1 MAEQT
6 AQERRNANYVLAIL
20 FLVLMFNFIDRQ
32 IVGILAD
39 SIKADLNLSD
49 TQVGLMTGLSFAI
62 FYTTL
67 SIPLAIV
74 ADRWNRSKVIAIA
87 IAIWSVM
94 TILCGAAMSF
104 FQIFLARIGV
114 GIGEAGSS
122 PASHSLI
129 ADLFPPER
137 RATALGIFAMSV
149 SVGSFVA
156 FTGGSWV
163 AENFGWRW
171 TLVAAGAPGI
181 IISVIIWFTV
191 RDPRGDKPLAQAF
204 KSKPGEV
211 KLSEAIAELSRK
223 SAYWHLIIAGAF
235 VSFVAYGVQTFY
247 FPVFSRIHEVPIS
260 EYSDLG
266 LRLGLMFLVFGS
278 AGAYFGG
285 RCGDYFN
292 SRLPGGSLLA
302 AAAIFIVSIP
312 FMYLALYSKN
322 LTMGVLILGIPQFA
336 FSFFFGPCFAA
347 IQQLASEK
355 TRAFSVSIWIM
366 FSGLIGLGLGPVT
379 IGALS
384 DHFVDGGSSSATGLQ
399 QAVMIVMLFVI
410 FAAIFFCLA
419 QRSLFKEAAAL
430 KNAQ

>member
-1 MAEQT
+1 MDKSEQ
-6 AQERRNANYVLAIL
+6 AARRHANYVLGIL

-39 SIKADLNLSD
+39 SIKADLELTD

-94 TILCGAAMSF
+94 TVLCGAAASF
-104 FQIFLARIGV
+104 IQIFLARIGV

-149 SVGSFVA
+149 SVGSFIA
-156 FTGGSWV
+156 FTGGSYL

-181 IISVIIWFTV
+181 IISAIIWFTI
-191 RDPRGDKPLAQAF
+191 RDPRGDRPISEAF

-211 KLSEAIAELSRK
+211 KLSDAIAELSRK
-223 SAYWHLIIAGAF
+223 WAYWHLIIAGAI

-247 FPVFSRIHEVPIS
+247 FPVFSRIHEVPVS

-266 LRLGLMFLVFGS
+266 LKLGLMFLVFGS

-285 RCGDYFN
+285 KCGDYLN
-292 SRLPGGSLLA
+292 ARVPGGALLA
-302 AAAIFIVSIP
+302 AALIFVVSTP
-312 FMYLALYSKN
+312 FMYFALYAK
-322 LTMGVLILGIPQFA
+322 TITVGVLILGIPQFA

-347 IQQLASEK
+347 IQTLASDK

-366 FSGLIGLGLGPVT
+366 FSGLIGLGLGPLT
-379 IGALS
+379 IGILS
-384 DHFVDGGSSSATGLQ
+384 DWFVANGSTSATGLQ
-399 QAVMIVMLFVI
+399 QAVLIVSLFSI
-410 FAAIFFCLA
+410 LAAVFFWLA
-419 QRSLFKEAAAL
+419 QRSLKKEIAA
-430 KNAQ
+430 NT